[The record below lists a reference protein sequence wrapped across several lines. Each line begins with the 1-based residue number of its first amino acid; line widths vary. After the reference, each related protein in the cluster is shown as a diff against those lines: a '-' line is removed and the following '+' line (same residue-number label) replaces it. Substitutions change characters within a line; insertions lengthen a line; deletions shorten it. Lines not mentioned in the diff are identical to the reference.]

1 MTDALSQT
9 NAKAGLEPGVVPYII
24 IERAAEA
31 VAFYKRAFAAEEVG
45 VIPAEDGK
53 RLIHA
58 QLTINGGSIMLN
70 DPFPEHGHA
79 AAPLTCL
86 IMQLLVDD
94 AQAWFD
100 RAVQAGCAP
109 TVPPEVMFWGDKW
122 GTVTDPFGVQWA
134 FNESGNKAS

>member
-1 MTDALSQT
+1 MTDPLTQA

-31 VAFYKRAFAAEEVG
+31 IELYKQAFGAEVVG
-45 VIPAEDGK
+45 TIPAEDGK

-58 QLTINGGSIMLN
+58 QLTVNGGSVMLN

-79 AAPLTCL
+79 AAPLSCL

-100 RAVQAGCAP
+100 RAVAAGCAP
-109 TVPPEVMFWGDKW
+109 TVPVELMFWGDRW
-122 GTVTDPFGVQWA
+122 GAVTDPFGVQWA
-134 FNESGNKAS
+134 FNQTIKKDA

>member
-1 MTDALSQT
+1 MTDALTQA
-9 NAKAGLEPGVVPYII
+9 NAKAGLEPGVIPYIV

-31 VAFYKRAFAAEEVG
+31 VAFYKQAFAAEEVG
-45 VIPAEDGK
+45 VMPAEDGK
-53 RLIHA
+53 RIMHA
-58 QLTINGGSIMLN
+58 QLTINGGSVMLN
-70 DPFPEHGHA
+70 DPFPEHGHP

-86 IMQLLVDD
+86 TMLVAD

-109 TVPPEVMFWGDKW
+109 TMPPQLMFWGDTW

-134 FNESGNKAS
+134 FNQTGQATA